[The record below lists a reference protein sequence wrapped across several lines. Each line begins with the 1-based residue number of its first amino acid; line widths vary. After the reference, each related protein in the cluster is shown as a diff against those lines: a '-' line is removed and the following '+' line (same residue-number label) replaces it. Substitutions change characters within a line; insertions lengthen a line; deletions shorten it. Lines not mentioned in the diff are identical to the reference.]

1 MEENFICNDIVKF
14 IKKFINTHK
23 ENINIDSL
31 NQYLR
36 TKKDNFSNLMA
47 KILDVIGP
55 FNDTILDDLKKLFEA
70 FLDNK
75 DDNQSLD
82 RSKEESESEMS
93 GEEKEILYEK
103 EFTIKHEELNSE
115 EVRLINGDEI
125 IEEKIANKKK
135 KQKVK
140 SINNNLLDELVY
152 NEN

>member
-14 IKKFINTHK
+14 IKYFINTNK

-103 EFTIKHEELNSE
+103 EFIIKHEELNSE

-140 SINNNLLDELVY
+140 NINNNLLDEFIY

>member
-1 MEENFICNDIVKF
+1 MKF

-23 ENINIDSL
+23 ENLNIDSL
-31 NQYLR
+31 NQYL
-36 TKKDNFSNLMA
+36 KSEKDNFSNLMV

-55 FNDTILDDLKKLFEA
+55 FNDTILDDLKNLFDA

-75 DDNQSLD
+75 DDNHSLNGI
-82 RSKEESESEMS
+82 KEDSESEMS
-93 GEEKEILYEK
+93 GEENEILYEK
-103 EFTIKHEELNSE
+103 EFIVKHEELNSE

-135 KQKVK
+135 RKKVK
-140 SINNNLLDELVY
+140 FNDNNLLDELVY